1 VRELAN
7 SLIFEIHDSIQGL
20 PGSTPSRKLLLDRA
34 VQYLD
39 KLSQDAAGDVNLQR
53 ELAWAYHR
61 LATVQGDTTQSNL
74 GQVKAADVS
83 NQKAMALFEAVAKA
97 SPQNITDQLNLAMAY
112 RWRAFF
118 DIYETTGR
126 AEIER
131 ALAVAEP
138 LMSTHADN
146 VDLKNE
152 LGEEYMILADIQDAM
167 GDRLQAIDSFR
178 KVRDLR
184 QEIQRANPAYPGVNR
199 GIAKVTVMLAHET
212 GRFGSRDEGL
222 RLMNVGIADFE
233 ALVKAT
239 AGDPGMIRELSS
251 AVGRRGDVETMQ
263 GDIVAAR
270 NDFRRA
276 QQRIE
281 RVAKLDPENKMLQSD
296 IWIGRFLDGRAL
308 AVAGRNAEALP
319 VLEGAF
325 RGYLSLHL
333 EADVGPGPPAMQAW
347 IGEAQAG
354 IHKFA
359 DALENYRAAS
369 VGLVD
374 DASHFD
380 DARCD
385 LAMVETKIGN
395 TLLKMGKAQE
405 AAAHYQKALDTAKLP
420 VSLEHND
427 FPALYAVAEAY
438 TGQGDVAAFEARQ
451 TPDTAARSKL
461 RKDACASYEASLG
474 VWKHIPNPS
483 RLSGN
488 GYLSTG
494 PREIEQRSASC
505 RAELARSASE

>member
-1 VRELAN
+1 V
-7 SLIFEIHDSIQGL
+7 
-20 PGSTPSRKLLLDRA
+20 
-34 VQYLD
+34 
-39 KLSQDAAGDVNLQR
+39 
-53 ELAWAYHR
+53 
-61 LATVQGDTTQSNL
+61 
-74 GQVKAADVS
+74 
-83 NQKAMALFEAVAKA
+83 
-97 SPQNITDQLNLAMAY
+97 
-112 RWRAFF
+112 
-118 DIYETTGR
+118 
-126 AEIER
+126 
-131 ALAVAEP
+131 
-138 LMSTHADN
+138 
-146 VDLKNE
+146 
-152 LGEEYMILADIQDAM
+152 
-167 GDRLQAIDSFR
+167 
-178 KVRDLR
+178 
-184 QEIQRANPAYPGVNR
+184 
-199 GIAKVTVMLAHET
+199 
-212 GRFGSRDEGL
+212 
-222 RLMNVGIADFE
+222 
-233 ALVKAT
+233 
-239 AGDPGMIRELSS
+239 IRELSS

-405 AAAHYQKALDTAKLP
+405 AAAHYQSP
-420 VSLEHND
+420 RH
-427 FPALYAVAEAY
+427 
-438 TGQGDVAAFEARQ
+438 RQ
-451 TPDTAARSKL
+451 ATRFA
-461 RKDACASYEASLG
+461 
-474 VWKHIPNPS
+474 
-483 RLSGN
+483 
-488 GYLSTG
+488 
-494 PREIEQRSASC
+494 
-505 RAELARSASE
+505 